1 MRKKLCLLLSLLLLA
16 AMLGACGGEPEE
28 STIAPVAT
36 QAPESPAA
44 QEPAGEDPAGEEPDA
59 ADGGPAEA
67 ERQLSLGSFSG
78 STYTNSYAGFG
89 CTLDGSWT
97 FADAQQLQQLTEA
110 SAGLVSEAD
119 VENYFSTTNTT
130 SLTDMYAES
139 SEMMA
144 TVNVLYSKVS
154 VAERLAYSTLDEEGV
169 IDATL
174 AQSEQLKSIYESMGV
189 SVTSTEKVL
198 VNFLGEEH
206 YAMKTV
212 TDTGGVAGYMLQ
224 FIDPFRGSY
233 SITTTIVCYG
243 QDNTQAV
250 ADMFFPVEG

>member
-44 QEPAGEDPAGEEPDA
+44 QEPAGEEPAGEEPDA

-78 STYTNSYAGFG
+78 STYTISYAGFG

-189 SVTSTEKVL
+189 SITSTEKVL

>member
-44 QEPAGEDPAGEEPDA
+44 QEPAGEEPAGEEPEA
-59 ADGGPAEA
+59 ADDGPAEA

-154 VAERLAYSTLDEEGV
+154 VAERLAYSTLD
-169 IDATL
+169 
-174 AQSEQLKSIYESMGV
+174 
-189 SVTSTEKVL
+189 
-198 VNFLGEEH
+198 
-206 YAMKTV
+206 
-212 TDTGGVAGYMLQ
+212 
-224 FIDPFRGSY
+224 
-233 SITTTIVCYG
+233 
-243 QDNTQAV
+243 
-250 ADMFFPVEG
+250 

>member
-44 QEPAGEDPAGEEPDA
+44 QEPAGEEPAGEEPDA

-154 VAERLAYSTLDEEGV
+154 VAERLAYSTLDEEDV

-189 SVTSTEKVL
+189 SITSTEKVL

>member
-1 MRKKLCLLLSLLLLA
+1 MRKRLCLLLSLLLLA

-44 QEPAGEDPAGEEPDA
+44 QEPAGEEPAGEEPDA

-189 SVTSTEKVL
+189 SITSTEKVL

>member
-44 QEPAGEDPAGEEPDA
+44 QEPAGEEPAGEEPDA

-144 TVNVLYSKVS
+144 TVNVLYAKVS

-189 SVTSTEKVL
+189 SITSTEKVL

>member
-44 QEPAGEDPAGEEPDA
+44 QEPAGEEPAGEEPDA

-189 SVTSTEKVL
+189 SITSTEKVL
-198 VNFLGEEH
+198 VTFLGEEH

>member
-44 QEPAGEDPAGEEPDA
+44 QEPAGEEPAGEEPDA

-189 SVTSTEKVL
+189 SVISTEKVL

>member
-44 QEPAGEDPAGEEPDA
+44 QEPAGEEPAGEDPDA

-67 ERQLSLGSFSG
+67 DRQLSLGSFSG

-189 SVTSTEKVL
+189 SITSTEKVL

>member
-44 QEPAGEDPAGEEPDA
+44 QEPAGEEPAGEEPDA
-59 ADGGPAEA
+59 ADGGLAEA

-189 SVTSTEKVL
+189 SITSTEKVL

>member
-1 MRKKLCLLLSLLLLA
+1 M
-16 AMLGACGGEPEE
+16 
-28 STIAPVAT
+28 
-36 QAPESPAA
+36 
-44 QEPAGEDPAGEEPDA
+44 
-59 ADGGPAEA
+59 
-67 ERQLSLGSFSG
+67 
-78 STYTNSYAGFG
+78 
-89 CTLDGSWT
+89 
-97 FADAQQLQQLTEA
+97 
-110 SAGLVSEAD
+110 
-119 VENYFSTTNTT
+119 ENYFSTTNTT

-189 SVTSTEKVL
+189 SITSTEKVL

>member
-44 QEPAGEDPAGEEPDA
+44 QEPAGEEPAGEEPDA

-97 FADAQQLQQLTEA
+97 FADAQQLQQLTVA

-189 SVTSTEKVL
+189 SITSTEKVL